1 MSKKRLKEGS
11 GKKKSKG
18 VSRKKA
24 VRPIRSKKV
33 PVAMIL
39 AMGIVMGSYFLY
51 NKYNRPTI
59 SNIHAEN
66 GTSSEDTRALR
77 GGENRATLKPFLF
90 RGRVAKAYSI
100 AQESRELLDSI
111 YCYCHCKRNFGHK
124 SLLTCF
130 VDRHASE
137 CDICQDQ
144 AIFASSHFQDGFSI
158 RQVREAVDQKF
169 WRPFS

>member
-1 MSKKRLKEGS
+1 MSKKRLKKRS
-11 GKKKSKG
+11 GKKGSTG
-18 VSRKKA
+18 VSRRKA
-24 VRPIRSKKV
+24 ERPLRSRRGPAV
-33 PVAMIL
+33 VIL
-39 AMGIVMGSYFLY
+39 AIGIVIGSYFLY

-59 SNIHAEN
+59 SNVHAEK
-66 GTSSEDTRALR
+66 GTSSEDTSTLR
-77 GGENRATLKPFLF
+77 GGETRATLRPSLF

-111 YCYCHCKRNFGHK
+111 YCYCHCERNFGHK

-137 CDICQDQ
+137 CNICQDQ
-144 AIFASSHFQDGFSI
+144 AIFASSRVHDGFSI
-158 RQVREAVDQKF
+158 RQVRKAVDQKF

>member
-1 MSKKRLKEGS
+1 MSKKELKRRS
-11 GKKKSKG
+11 GKKTSNG
-18 VSRKKA
+18 VSRKTVEK
-24 VRPIRSKKV
+24 PLRSKKV
-33 PVAMIL
+33 PVAIIL
-39 AMGIVMGSYFLY
+39 SMGIVMASYFLY
-51 NKYNRPTI
+51 NEYNRPTI
-59 SNIHAEN
+59 SNVHAEN
-66 GTSSEDTRALR
+66 GTPLKDNRNLR
-77 GGENRATLKPFLF
+77 GGETRTTLNPSLF

-111 YCYCHCKRNFGHK
+111 YCYCHCERNFGHK

-137 CDICQDQ
+137 CNICLDQ
-144 AIFASSHFQDGFSI
+144 AIFASSRFHDGFTI